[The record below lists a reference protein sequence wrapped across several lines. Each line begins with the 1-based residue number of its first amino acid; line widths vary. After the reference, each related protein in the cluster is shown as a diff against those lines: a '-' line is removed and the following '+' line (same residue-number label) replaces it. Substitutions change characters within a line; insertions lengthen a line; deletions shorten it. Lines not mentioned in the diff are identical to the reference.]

1 MVLCSDDGN
10 LALWP
15 NFCGSDAME
24 TQRLA
29 GQVTGAAAA
38 ALSGGAFIACVGTA
52 GAALFCVRAEPSP
65 GGLQTRVAR
74 LSAPAAAPL
83 AGQQVRP
90 AALLYSVHS
99 HWHGSQWGT
108 LFFTQNLHQLS
119 KIPKHRNCH

>member
-15 NFCGSDAME
+15 DFCGSDAME

-52 GAALFCVRAEPSP
+52 GAALFCVRAEPSL

-90 AALLYSVHS
+90 AALLYSSIQTGMGHS
-99 HWHGSQWGT
+99 GGRSFSHRT
-108 LFFTQNLHQLS
+108 FTSLRKS
-119 KIPKHRNCH
+119 KT